1 MRVLSRKRLVPAAY
15 VAAFVAAFAGIG
27 AVARST
33 PDVPAIPLPSL
44 TWYWSLVVSPSDSN
58 VLLLGTSD
66 GLYRSDDGGKTW
78 RQTGSKSIVL
88 TSLARSRDAIF
99 AGGVPAP
106 QGVSPGWV
114 RKGSARVA
122 PDGAAVLEA
131 STDDGQT
138 WHELHPRGL
147 PNVSVQALAV
157 DPENSASLYALL
169 NTGTLYRSN
178 DGARSFQLV
187 SATLGVPPWAFAIMP
202 NHHFLAGDMD
212 SGSYVST
219 SGKAWRPTPF
229 TDAQGGTMVMEYAVQ
244 PTASARVLMTSRGVE
259 LSTDGGRS
267 WHPTLKSNVM
277 FGPVAWVPTKP
288 NVAYVVGFDR
298 SVWRTRDG
306 GKSWAKVA

>member
-1 MRVLSRKRLVPAAY
+1 MVFSRKRLVPAAY

-33 PDVPAIPLPSL
+33 PEVPAIPLPFL
-44 TWYWSLVVSPSDSN
+44 TWYWSLTVSPSDPN

-66 GLYRSDDGGKTW
+66 GLYRSEDGGKTW
-78 RQTGSKSIVL
+78 RQTGGKGVVL
-88 TSLARSRDAIF
+88 TSLARSGNTIF

-106 QGVSPGWV
+106 TGVSPGWI
-114 RKGSARVA
+114 RKGAVRVA
-122 PDGAAVLEA
+122 PDGATVLEA

-138 WHELHPRGL
+138 WQELHPHGL

-157 DPENSASLYALL
+157 DPKNSASLYALL
-169 NTGTLYRSN
+169 NTGRLYRSN
-178 DGARSFQLV
+178 DGARSFRLV

-219 SGKAWRPTPF
+219 SGKAWRPAPF
-229 TDAQGGTMVMEYAVQ
+229 TDALGGKMVMEYAVQ
-244 PTASARVLMTSRGVE
+244 PTDSARVLMTSRGVE
-259 LSTDGGRS
+259 MSTDGGRT
-267 WHPTLKSNVM
+267 WHRTLKSDVM

-288 NVAYVVGFDR
+288 NVAYVLGFDR
-298 SVWRTRDG
+298 SLWRTLDG
-306 GKSWAKVA
+306 GKSWAKIA